1 MLSRNLGNQHKVK
14 TRMITK
20 SIWQQGKDIKFIK
33 ALLSYRYID
42 RIVIVLETHGVP
54 HLYNLLATLV
64 DLLGLVDGGARLV
77 VVIFPLAALTTVL
90 LLLGL
95 LVILGALDL

>member
-1 MLSRNLGNQHKVK
+1 MVWVKMTDFHRFFRTIPGVLVLG
-14 TRMITK
+14 
-20 SIWQQGKDIKFIK
+20 
-33 ALLSYRYID
+33 
-42 RIVIVLETHGVP
+42 THDVP
-54 HLYNLLATLV
+54 HLYDLLATLV

>member
-1 MLSRNLGNQHKVK
+1 MG
-14 TRMITK
+14 
-20 SIWQQGKDIKFIK
+20 
-33 ALLSYRYID
+33 
-42 RIVIVLETHGVP
+42 THGVP
-54 HLYNLLATLV
+54 HLYDLLTTLV